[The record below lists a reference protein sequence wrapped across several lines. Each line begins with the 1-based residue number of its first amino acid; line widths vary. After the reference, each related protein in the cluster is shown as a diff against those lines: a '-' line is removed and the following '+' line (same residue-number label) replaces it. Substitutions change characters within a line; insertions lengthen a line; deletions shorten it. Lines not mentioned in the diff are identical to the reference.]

1 MAFNSY
7 TDFHGDSLFIQIVAN
22 TKLEHTR
29 ARVWSISAKGPGL
42 FAILPDARR
51 FSHTGGPMFEVLN
64 LGTNSFDIVD
74 QSLTLIG
81 TVAVGE
87 ACEVV
92 LLDNSIA
99 NGDWRTDCSAFNF
112 PDSSTAGGPGGTSAV
127 DPGVPQSGLTGA
139 PA

>member
-7 TDFHGDSLFIQIVAN
+7 TDFHGGSLFESISADA
-22 TKLEHTR
+22 KLEHTR
-29 ARVWSISAKGPGL
+29 ARVWSINATAPALSV
-42 FAILPDARR
+42 ILPDARR

-64 LGTNSFDIVD
+64 LGANAFDIVD

-92 LLDNSIA
+92 LLDNSTA
-99 NGDWRTDCSAFNF
+99 DGDWRADCSAFNF
-112 PDSSTAGGPGGTSAV
+112 PDSSTAGGPGNTTV
-127 DPGVPQSGLTGA
+127 FTPGVPVSGLTGA